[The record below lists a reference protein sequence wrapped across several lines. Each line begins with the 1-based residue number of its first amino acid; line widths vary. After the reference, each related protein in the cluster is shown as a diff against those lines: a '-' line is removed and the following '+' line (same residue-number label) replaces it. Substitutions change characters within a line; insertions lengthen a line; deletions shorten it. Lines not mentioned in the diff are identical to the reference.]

1 MLTSLQRATATTVF
15 ALMAAAVFFMMGCA
29 GSGTASATTEADNL
43 ARVQAGFDAWA
54 AGTGTVFDLLSD
66 DATWEVLGSTPVS
79 RTYTSKADLEQNMLR
94 AFNARMSGPLRPTVR
109 RLHAD
114 GDTVFAFFDATG
126 TARDGVAY
134 RNTYMW
140 LLDMRHGRIVGV
152 KALLDSVAFND
163 LWERVAP

>member
-66 DATWEVLGSTPVS
+66 DATWEVLGSTPVFQ
-79 RTYTSKADLEQNMLR
+79 DLHQ
-94 AFNARMSGPLRPTVR
+94 
-109 RLHAD
+109 
-114 GDTVFAFFDATG
+114 
-126 TARDGVAY
+126 
-134 RNTYMW
+134 
-140 LLDMRHGRIVGV
+140 
-152 KALLDSVAFND
+152 
-163 LWERVAP
+163 